1 MNNQNLEQLS
11 AELDS
16 ALRGRRFGRFYSVAP
31 LTFITDLH
39 LPSKL
44 LLAIS
49 ADPIAPRIHLT
60 NRRLRDVE
68 KAADKSSVFAASLRR
83 LLQGMELLSISKY
96 ANDRVLELT
105 GRTLNDDDREST
117 RTLIVQL
124 TGRSANLFIVNEDRI
139 IIDRLRE
146 TTGEGQSIGQAY
158 LPPET
163 GAVRNDRGREVELK
177 VGETVSQALDRLHTA
192 EESRAAIAKKAA
204 EARKSI
210 QRGLKRARTLL
221 ENLRC
226 DLGGHGE
233 PEIWKRYGDLLLA
246 NPRATGSKD
255 SRVTVTD
262 YFTEGTPAIEIPIDD
277 GDSVSV
283 AAEKYFRKY
292 AKARNART
300 RIAERLETVAHE
312 IASLEAVIGQI
323 DKAESDADEATI
335 DSFLPKKAAP
345 KPSVKK
351 KERTRFKGARVFKSS
366 DGYDILVG
374 KGSKDN
380 DELTFRVAKSM
391 DMWLHAAD
399 YPGSHVVVR
408 NSSRKDVPQ
417 KTLIEAAQLAAF
429 YSDAREQPKAAV
441 NYTFK
446 KFVNK
451 PRGAA
456 AGLVSLSSFKTLMVK
471 PEVPDSVTS
480 EKAT

>member
-1 MNNQNLEQLS
+1 MLFRS
-11 AELDS
+11 RDLD
-16 ALRGRRFGRFYSVAP
+16 
-31 LTFITDLH
+31 
-39 LPSKL
+39 
-44 LLAIS
+44 
-49 ADPIAPRIHLT
+49 
-60 NRRLRDVE
+60 
-68 KAADKSSVFAASLRR
+68 
-83 LLQGMELLSISKY
+83 
-96 ANDRVLELT
+96 
-105 GRTLNDDDREST
+105 
-117 RTLIVQL
+117 
-124 TGRSANLFIVNEDRI
+124 
-139 IIDRLRE
+139 
-146 TTGEGQSIGQAY
+146 
-158 LPPET
+158 
-163 GAVRNDRGREVELK
+163 
-177 VGETVSQALDRLHTA
+177 
-192 EESRAAIAKKAA
+192 
-204 EARKSI
+204 
-210 QRGLKRARTLL
+210 
-221 ENLRC
+221 
-226 DLGGHGE
+226 GHGE
-233 PEIWKRYGDLLLA
+233 PETWTRYGDLLLA
-246 NPRATGSKD
+246 NPHATGSKD

-351 KERTRFKGARVFKSS
+351 KERTGFKGARVFKSS
-366 DGYDILVG
+366 DVYDILVG